1 MDGNTANDVILFPL
15 APPARPKRDRRPK
28 GPKGSSRARG
38 QGMAL
43 GPGLDAIEIE
53 DQAILIEVISR
64 GLIL

>member
-38 QGMAL
+38 QG
-43 GPGLDAIEIE
+43 LDVIEIE